1 MLLLVRIRSVV
12 KQGNRSRS
20 LEEARKLVGWSAP
33 AGRYPLA
40 VEELTNKARVGES
53 YLGRLERGQENVG
66 VVTLSRL
73 ARALK
78 VELAEFF
85 VAPGPG
91 DKAPKPLP
99 PGRRATRISDRRSTA
114 KKGAK

>member
-1 MLLLVRIRSVV
+1 M
-12 KQGNRSRS
+12 
-20 LEEARKLVGWSAP
+20 EARKLVGWNVRRLRVAVSLTIED
-33 AGRYPLA
+33 LA
-40 VEELTNKARVGES
+40 DKARVGES

-85 VAPGPG
+85 VKPTPG
-91 DKAPKPLP
+91 DKPPKPLP
-99 PGRRATRISDRRSTA
+99 PGRHTTRIPQRKRAATKAA
-114 KKGAK
+114 KQA